1 MQRDLQVKY
10 FKGMYKELNGVYP
23 HHLKFENIDDDEL
36 EKMFNE
42 LRDQIDAKKA
52 QDVVDPDVLEK
63 YMSKQ
68 PTQNSTMAFVMR
80 GKL

>member
-23 HHLKFENIDDDEL
+23 HHLDFDEIDDDDL
-36 EKMFNE
+36 ERMFNE
-42 LRDQIDAKKA
+42 LRDEIDAKKKA
-52 QDVVDPDVLEK
+52 QDEVDYETMQK
-63 YMSKQ
+63 YMNQ
-68 PTQNSTMAFVMR
+68 PSSNNTMAFVMR